1 MNNARR
7 TGRTPSCAMTK
18 GSIQVRLVASAF
30 FACAVLFIAADP
42 GKIHGADAQDPSF
55 SIMIG
60 YMATVFV
67 DVDMDDAKV
76 VTKLWSDMVV
86 RKKRGRAET
95 KVYQDLPELERDLKA
110 GKVDMAIMVSNDFV
124 ELRNRVPIEPIMV
137 SSREKEFY
145 EELYLLVR
153 KDSGI
158 KSVKDL
164 RNKTFIL
171 QKGQYAV
178 VHKIWLETLLM
189 NEGGHDA
196 RQFFSSVKDAR
207 KPSQAVMPVFFRQA
221 DACII
226 TRNGFDVMAEMNPQ
240 LRNELLVL
248 ARSPKIASGVIA
260 LRKDFREDR
269 KETVRELLSTLHEDT
284 QGKQLLTLFR
294 MSKLVPFRQEY
305 MTGMEAF
312 LREHRDLKVRVAKG
326 K

>member
-1 MNNARR
+1 
-7 TGRTPSCAMTK
+7 MTK

-30 FACAVLFIAADP
+30 LACAVLFIAADP
-42 GKIHGADAQDPSF
+42 GKTGAADTQDPAF
-55 SIMIG
+55 SLMIG
-60 YMATVFV
+60 YMASVFV
-67 DVDMDDAKV
+67 DVDMDDARV
-76 VTKLWSDMVV
+76 VTKLWSDLVV
-86 RKKRGRAET
+86 RKKSGKAET
-95 KVYQDLPELERDLKA
+95 TIYQDLSVLERDLKA
-110 GKVDMAIMVSNDFV
+110 GKVDMAILVANEFM
-124 ELRNRVPIEPIMV
+124 ELRNRAPLEAIMV

-158 KSVKDL
+158 RSVKDL

-189 NEGGHDA
+189 KEGDHDA
-196 RQFFSSVKDAR
+196 RQFFSAVKDAR

-240 LRNELLVL
+240 LRNELLIL

-260 LRKDFREDR
+260 LRKDYREDR

-305 MTGMEAF
+305 MTSMEAF

>member
-1 MNNARR
+1 MKKCLA
-7 TGRTPSCAMTK
+7 AAA
-18 GSIQVRLVASAF
+18 VLV
-30 FACAVLFIAADP
+30 CAVLFMTTDP
-42 GKIHGADAQDPSF
+42 GKAQGADANDPSF
-55 SIMIG
+55 SLMIG

-76 VTKLWSDMVV
+76 VTKLWSDLVV

-95 KVYQDLPELERDLKA
+95 KIYQDLPELERDLKA

-124 ELRNRVPIEPIMV
+124 ELRNRAPLEPIMV

-158 KSVKDL
+158 RSVKDL

-189 NEGGHDA
+189 KEGGHDA

-221 DACII
+221 DACIM

-240 LRNELLVL
+240 LRNELLIL

-260 LRKDFREDR
+260 LRKDYREDH

-305 MTGMEAF
+305 MTSMEAF